1 MKGLILCAGKG
12 TRMRPFTYSGAKH
25 LLPAANKP
33 VVHYIIEALM
43 DAGIRDI
50 AIIVG
55 DGEEEFKDKVG
66 DGGKWGVSITYI
78 RQDRPLG
85 LADAIARA
93 RDYVCNCPFIA
104 VLGDN
109 LIMQPF
115 KNIIDYFLKT
125 GADCTI
131 LLSKVDR
138 PERYGIASVRD
149 GRVAGVIEK
158 PKDSIGNLGVVGL
171 YVFTP
176 KIFDAI
182 GQIEPSGR
190 GELEISDAITD
201 LIRRGHL
208 VNYVYSSGWWKDI
221 GRPED
226 LLEAN
231 RKVLEHLD
239 ASIKGQCDSKSN
251 ISGQIYLGS
260 GSRIIN
266 CTVSGPVVI
275 GDDVMVSDTI
285 IGPYT
290 SIGDR
295 SSITGCRIENSI
307 ILEKCL
313 LQNIINKIDASIIG
327 SGSVIREREISG
339 SLAIWVDKDSRIE
352 IS

>member
-33 VVHYIIEALM
+33 VVYYIIEALV
-43 DAGIRDI
+43 DAEIRDI

-55 DGEEEFKDKVG
+55 ENEDEFKDKVG

-78 RQDRPLG
+78 RQDQPLG

-109 LIMQPF
+109 MIMQPF
-115 KNIIDYFLKT
+115 GNIIEYFLKT
-125 GADCTI
+125 GADCTV
-131 LLSKVDR
+131 LLSKVNR
-138 PERYGIASVRD
+138 PERYGIASVHD
-149 GRVAGVIEK
+149 GKVRGIIEK
-158 PKDSIGNLGVVGL
+158 PKENIGNLGVVGL
-171 YVFTP
+171 YVFNP

-182 GQIEPSGR
+182 GRIEPSGR

-201 LIRRGHL
+201 LGKRGHL
-208 VNYVYSSGWWKDI
+208 VNYVYRSGWWKDI

-239 ASIKGQCDSKSN
+239 ICIKGQCDSKSD
-251 ISGQIYLGS
+251 ISGQIYVGS
-260 GSRIIN
+260 GSKIIN
-266 CTVSGPVVI
+266 CTVSGPVII
-275 GDDVMVSDTI
+275 GEDVMVSDSTL
-285 IGPYT
+285 GPYT

-295 SSITGCRIENSI
+295 SCITGCRIENSI
-307 ILEKCL
+307 VLEKCL
-313 LQNIINKIDASIIG
+313 LQNIINKVDASIIG

-339 SLAIWVDKDSRIE
+339 SLVIWVDKDSRIE